1 VSTQS
6 KSPDRIAKRA
16 LVLLSG
22 GLDST
27 VSLLWAMERF
37 EQVDTVTIDY
47 GENAV
52 ELEFRA
58 RTLDGLRTRF
68 PQLVARLGDDTVL
81 PLPGLEVLTRLP
93 VAQSVRRHL
102 WSRGLG
108 TEVIIGRNVIFMA
121 LANSIAERTGITDFL
136 VGTYGFGD
144 RFREGLPDVIES
156 FEKAY
161 STLRGTKVTIYRP
174 LEHGAPNSEDYKVA
188 AWKMALDIGGHELV
202 SFLRDTTMSCWEC
215 DSDTVFEWGHGCGTC
230 VQCRNRARTYALFQQ
245 RIDDGEYVD

>member
-174 LEHGAPNSEDYKVA
+174 LEHGGGVVPSRHADELLGMRQRYGLRMG
-188 AWKMALDIGGHELV
+188 AWLRNMCPMPKSGAYICAV
-202 SFLRDTTMSCWEC
+202 STAYR
-215 DSDTVFEWGHGCGTC
+215 
-230 VQCRNRARTYALFQQ
+230 RR
-245 RIDDGEYVD
+245 